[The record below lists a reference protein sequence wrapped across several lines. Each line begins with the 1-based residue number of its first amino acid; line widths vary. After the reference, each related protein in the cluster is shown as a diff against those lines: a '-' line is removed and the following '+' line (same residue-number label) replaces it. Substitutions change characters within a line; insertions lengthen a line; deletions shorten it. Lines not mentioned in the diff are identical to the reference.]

1 MIKKPIKSLK
11 KSKKVINNGEKRLKN
26 TKTSN

>member
-11 KSKKVINNGEKRLKN
+11 KNKKMINNGEKKTKEYKN
-26 TKTSN
+26 K